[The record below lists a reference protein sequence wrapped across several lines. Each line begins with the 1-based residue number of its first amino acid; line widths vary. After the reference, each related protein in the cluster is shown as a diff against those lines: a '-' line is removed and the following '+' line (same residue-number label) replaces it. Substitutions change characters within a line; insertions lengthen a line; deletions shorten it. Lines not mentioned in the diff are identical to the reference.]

1 MLCYGTYFFPQQ
13 QQPQNT
19 TSDGFGFF
27 LSVETRAMLRRS
39 NNAMREPRDVRR
51 CFAHILHQQCSQ
63 HLIATT
69 LHFFSFPLRATH
81 THTHNSHHPT
91 MGERKVI
98 NKYIPA
104 DFDPSL
110 VPRGK
115 KLSAKDGTVYV
126 SEVVVEPRDFGLT
139 RFFTDPLVPFA
150 SSSRLQSTAPSA

>member
-1 MLCYGTYFFPQQ
+1 
-13 QQPQNT
+13 
-19 TSDGFGFF
+19 
-27 LSVETRAMLRRS
+27 
-39 NNAMREPRDVRR
+39 
-51 CFAHILHQQCSQ
+51 
-63 HLIATT
+63 
-69 LHFFSFPLRATH
+69 
-81 THTHNSHHPT
+81 